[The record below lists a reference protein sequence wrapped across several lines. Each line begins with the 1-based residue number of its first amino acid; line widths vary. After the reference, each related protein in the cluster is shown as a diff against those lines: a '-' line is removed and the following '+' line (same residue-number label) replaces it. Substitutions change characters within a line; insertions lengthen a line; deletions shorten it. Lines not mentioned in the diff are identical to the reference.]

1 MMITRRVI
9 ARCIVFGGAVL
20 APLFAW
26 AHANEF
32 LIAGL
37 EVKPGRVRLEITA
50 DYEGNPM
57 FQSAEEAREAVQTSL
72 RIKTGVTTHRL
83 DELAPLVIAE
93 THDWSA
99 EMPASLRPPADSQQQ
114 HRLIHAVWDWPTDA
128 PQVAFEVPEGN
139 AHDVVLWT
147 RDAEHPENEPRWVML
162 IEGESTR
169 QVPVPGQTP
178 VAVAMASPAG
188 AAAATVSPWFRF
200 RFWLVAGGLV
210 LVATFPVWH
219 LASKRPARR
228 SRHL

>member
-1 MMITRRVI
+1 MMIARRVI
-9 ARCIVFGGAVL
+9 ARGSVFGGAVL

-26 AHANEF
+26 AHPNEF

-37 EVKPGRVRLEITA
+37 DVKPGRVHLEITA

-72 RIKTGVTTHRL
+72 RIKTGATTHRL

-93 THDWSA
+93 TSQWSA
-99 EMPASLRPPADSQQQ
+99 DMPVSLRPPADSQQE
-114 HRLIHAVWDWPTDA
+114 HRLIHAVWDWPTNA
-128 PQVAFEVPEGN
+128 QQVAFAVPEGN

-147 RDAEHPENEPRWVML
+147 RDAEHPEKEPRWVML
-162 IEGESTR
+162 IEGESSR
-169 QVPVPGQTP
+169 AVSIPGQAP
-178 VAVAMASPAG
+178 VAVAMASPAE
-188 AAAATVSPWFRF
+188 AAAASVSPWFRF

-219 LASKRPARR
+219 LVSTRPASR